1 MPFGQTPPNRLK
13 DGDAPVGGSERG
25 SCALRV
31 SEIFAS
37 LQGESSR
44 VGFPTV
50 FVRLTGCPL
59 RCVWCDTEYAYHG
72 GENLDLKTILGDVAA
87 YALHY
92 VCVTGGEPLAQADC
106 PALLCALC
114 DTGYSVSLE
123 TSGALD
129 ISGIDPRVSRIVD
142 LKAPGSGESGRNCYE
157 NIPLL
162 NAQDEIKIVLAD
174 EGDYQ
179 WAKQQLLSLRL
190 TERCPVLLSPV
201 IGQLDPARL
210 AEWIVRDR
218 LPVRFQLQ
226 LHKVL
231 WKNAR
236 GR

>member
-1 MPFGQTPPNRLK
+1 MPPGQGHT
-13 DGDAPVGGSERG
+13 
-25 SCALRV
+25 LRV

-44 VGFPTV
+44 VGLPTV

-59 RCVWCDTEYAYHG
+59 RCIWCDTEYAYQG
-72 GENLDLKTILGDVAA
+72 GEDLDLETILDDVAA
-87 YALHY
+87 HGLHY
-92 VCVTGGEPLAQADC
+92 VCVTGGEPLAQTTC
-106 PALLCALC
+106 PTLLSALC
-114 DTGYSVSLE
+114 DASYSVSLE
-123 TSGALD
+123 TSGAFD
-129 ISGIDPRVSRIVD
+129 IGGIDPRVSRIVD
-142 LKAPGSGESGRNCYE
+142 LKAPGSGESERNRYE

-162 NAQDEIKIVLAD
+162 SAQDEIKIVLTD
-174 EGDYQ
+174 EDDYL
-179 WAKQQLLSLRL
+179 WARQQLSSLHL

-201 IGQLDPARL
+201 IGQLEPARL

>member
-1 MPFGQTPPNRLK
+1 MMPSGEDHT
-13 DGDAPVGGSERG
+13 
-25 SCALRV
+25 LRV

-37 LQGESSR
+37 LQGESTR
-44 VGFPTV
+44 AGLPTV

-59 RCVWCDTEYAYHG
+59 RCAWCDTEYAFRG
-72 GENLDLKTILGDVAA
+72 GEDLDLETILDDVAG
-87 YALHY
+87 YKLHY

-106 PALLCALC
+106 PALLSALC
-114 DTGYSVSLE
+114 DAGYKVSLE
-123 TSGALD
+123 TSGAFD
-129 ISGIDPRVSRIVD
+129 IGGVDPRVSRIVD
-142 LKAPGSGESGRNCYE
+142 LKAPGSGESERNRFE

-162 NAQDEIKIVLAD
+162 NAQDEIKIVLVD
-174 EGDYQ
+174 EDDYL
-179 WAKQQLLSLRL
+179 WARQQISSLRL

-201 IGQLDPARL
+201 ADRLDPARL

-231 WKNAR
+231 WQNTR